1 MVRICNFYCKLLR
14 FQGLLLQNSLNYP
27 NLDNGQLQ
35 FDHLIKIIK
44 LLEEHISVNI
54 HDLGFDAEFLDMIPK
69 I

>member
-1 MVRICNFYCKLLR
+1 M
-14 FQGLLLQNSLNYP
+14 LLQNSLNYP
-27 NLDNGQLQ
+27 NLDNGKLQ